1 MVKGDKRNFAQ
12 LNLPIKIG
20 KAKGI
25 GVFFKKSNRVQNTID
40 TLIGVD
46 TRVEGNIHFSGGIRI
61 DGTVLGAVSE
71 PNDNS
76 STLILSEHGR
86 IEGAVT
92 ASKVVINGSVTGP
105 VKANQ
110 FIELQ
115 TKARITGDV
124 YYNSLEMHT
133 GAVIEGKLVYLGEHT
148 EKA

>member
-1 MVKGDKRNFAQ
+1 M
-12 LNLPIKIG
+12 
-20 KAKGI
+20 
-25 GVFFKKSNRVQNTID
+25 FFKKSNRVQNTID

-46 TRVEGNIHFSGGIRI
+46 TRIEGNIHYSGGLRI
-61 DGTVLGAVSE
+61 DGTVLGAITE
-71 PNDNS
+71 PNDNP

-86 IEGAVT
+86 VEGAVT
-92 ASKVVINGSVTGP
+92 ASKVVINGTVIGP

-133 GAVIEGKLVYLGEHT
+133 GAVIEGKLVYLGEQA
-148 EKA
+148 EKI